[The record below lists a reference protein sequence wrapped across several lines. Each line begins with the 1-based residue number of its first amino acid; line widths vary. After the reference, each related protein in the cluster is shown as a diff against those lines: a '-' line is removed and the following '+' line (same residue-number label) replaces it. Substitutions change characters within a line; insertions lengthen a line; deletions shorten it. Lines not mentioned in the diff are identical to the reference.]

1 MKALSVT
8 EKLQQKDVK
17 PTANRILVYETM
29 AKLGCP
35 LSISDI
41 EDNLLS
47 IDKSSIFRVITLFV
61 QHDVVHA
68 IEDGSGSLK
77 YEICH
82 EDLLHALGGHVH
94 FYCEKCHHTF
104 CLEGVD
110 IPLVQIPEG
119 FESKSVNYMI
129 KGICPSCCK
138 KNEIGNNLA

>member
-82 EDLLHALGGHVH
+82 EDLLHALG
-94 FYCEKCHHTF
+94 
-104 CLEGVD
+104 D
-110 IPLVQIPEG
+110 R
-119 FESKSVNYMI
+119 KSVV
-129 KGICPSCCK
+129 
-138 KNEIGNNLA
+138 